1 MISGTK
7 KKNHK
12 VCVKLA
18 CQVNAKLE
26 KNRHLVTIVLQGVIE
41 VIPIVP
47 KQAARYVLEV
57 GYPKMVVLHALFV
70 QLVKQ
75 KVVVVQRALNATKG
89 RIKT

>member
-1 MISGTK
+1 M
-7 KKNHK
+7 
-12 VCVKLA
+12 CVKLA

-26 KNRHLVTIVLQGVIE
+26 KNRHLVTIVLQGGIE
-41 VIPIVP
+41 VMIPIVP

-75 KVVVVQRALNATKG
+75 KVVVVHRALNATKG